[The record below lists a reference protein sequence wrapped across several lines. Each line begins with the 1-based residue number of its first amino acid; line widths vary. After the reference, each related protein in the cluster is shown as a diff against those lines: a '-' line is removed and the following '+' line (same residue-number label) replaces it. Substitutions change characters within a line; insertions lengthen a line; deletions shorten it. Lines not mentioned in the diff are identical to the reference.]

1 MYHNSTSNM
10 KFLISTT
17 FPNNT
22 QLCTALSSIKGL
34 GKSTSLQICEELG
47 ITPWLPLKYCT
58 SRHLDNV
65 TALVLE
71 NFRINDDLREQIRQA
86 RARIRSISAY
96 RSFRYASG
104 LPCRGQRT
112 RSNAMTSRRL
122 SVNERRITR
131 QGSLRGNKG
140 RAR

>member
-1 MYHNSTSNM
+1 M

-17 FPNNT
+17 FPNT
-22 QLCTALSSIKGL
+22 TKLCNALSSIKGI

-47 ITPWLPLKYCT
+47 ISPWLSLKSCT

-65 TALVLE
+65 TTLVLE
-71 NFRINDDLREQIRQA
+71 NFRINDDLREQKRQA

-112 RSNAMTSRRL
+112 RSNAMTCRRL
-122 SVNERRITR
+122 SVSERRVVR
-131 QGSLRGNKG
+131 QSGFRRTK
-140 RAR
+140 ARTK

>member
-1 MYHNSTSNM
+1 M

-17 FPNNT
+17 FPNHVRLRN
-22 QLCTALSSIKGL
+22 ALSSIKGL

-47 ITPWLPLKYCT
+47 ISPWLPLKSCT

-71 NFRINDDLREQIRQA
+71 NFRINEDLQEQKLRA
-86 RARIRSISAY
+86 RARIRFISAY
-96 RSFRYASG
+96 RSFRYARG

-112 RSNAMTSRRL
+112 RSNASTCRRL
-122 SVNERRITR
+122 SVNERLIHVKRKSGVVR
-131 QGSLRGNKG
+131 KAPLRRN
-140 RAR
+140 